1 VAPDDPTPK
10 PRMLQ
15 GDEADIYRTH
25 SAPLRAAVRRAVLG
39 PDAIIDD
46 ACSYAWLQLMR
57 HQPDRGPTLFAWLRT
72 VAIHAGWDIAQREA
86 REPTSEHLPGEL
98 EPRRGDLSPELQAR
112 EALRALADL
121 PDRQRTTLTLLISG
135 HSYREIAAHQHLS
148 HTAVN
153 KALVRARK
161 HLRLVHDDS

>member
-1 VAPDDPTPK
+1 MAQDIPQ
-10 PRMLQ
+10 PRMLR
-15 GDEADIYRTH
+15 GDEADLYRTH
-25 SAPLRAAVRRAVLG
+25 SAALRAAVRRAVFG
-39 PDAIIDD
+39 SDALIDD

-57 HQPDRGPTLFAWLRT
+57 HQPDRGPSLFAWLRT

-86 REPTSEHLPGEL
+86 REPTTEHLPGKY
-98 EPRRGDLSPELQAR
+98 EPRREDLSRELDAH
-112 EALRALADL
+112 EALHALAQL

-135 HSYREIAAHQHLS
+135 HSYREIAAHQQLS

-161 HLRLVHDDS
+161 HLRLVQDDS